1 MKKATTPFTN
11 HQYEILKKQFIADT
25 LKQIQIVLDD
35 RQENEP
41 LEKINENFNE
51 YLKRFITEDKQRIF
65 RAMLKDKYNF
75 DFQNNINI
83 ILETAN
89 FRE

>member
-1 MKKATTPFTN
+1 MKKATPPFTN
-11 HQYEILKKQFIADT
+11 DQYEILKKQFIADT
-25 LKQIQIVLDD
+25 LGQIQIVLDD

-65 RAMLKDKYNF
+65 RAMIKEQHNI
-75 DFQNNINI
+75 DFQKIMNINF
-83 ILETAN
+83 EN
-89 FRE
+89 SEF

>member
-25 LKQIQIVLDD
+25 LGQIQIVLDD
-35 RQENEP
+35 CPENEP
-41 LEKINENFNE
+41 LEKMNENFKE

-65 RAMLKDKYNF
+65 RAMLKEALKVDISH
-75 DFQNNINI
+75 FQKI
-83 ILETAN
+83 
-89 FRE
+89 

>member
-41 LEKINENFNE
+41 LEKMNENFNE

-65 RAMLKDKYNF
+65 RAMLKEQHNI
-75 DFQNNINI
+75 DFHKIMNIN
-83 ILETAN
+83 
-89 FRE
+89 F

>member
-11 HQYEILKKQFIADT
+11 DQYEILKKQFIADT
-25 LKQIQIVLDD
+25 LGQIQIVLDD

-51 YLKRFITEDKQRIF
+51 YLNRFITEDKQRIF
-65 RAMLKDKYNF
+65 RAMLKEALKVDISH
-75 DFQNNINI
+75 FQKI
-83 ILETAN
+83 
-89 FRE
+89 

>member
-11 HQYEILKKQFIADT
+11 DQYEILKKQFFADT

-35 RQENEP
+35 CPENEP
-41 LEKINENFNE
+41 LEKMNENFKE

-65 RAMLKDKYNF
+65 RAMLKEQHNI
-75 DFQNNINI
+75 DFQKIMNINF
-83 ILETAN
+83 EN
-89 FRE
+89 SEF

>member
-11 HQYEILKKQFIADT
+11 DQYEILKKQFIADT
-25 LKQIQIVLDD
+25 LGQIQIVLDD

-65 RAMLKDKYNF
+65 RAMLKEALKVDIYH
-75 DFQNNINI
+75 FQKI
-83 ILETAN
+83 
-89 FRE
+89 

>member
-51 YLKRFITEDKQRIF
+51 YLKRFITEDKRRIF
-65 RAMLKDKYNF
+65 RAMMKEQHNI
-75 DFQNNINI
+75 DFHKIMNINF
-83 ILETAN
+83 EN
-89 FRE
+89 SEF

>member
-65 RAMLKDKYNF
+65 RAMLKEQHNI
-75 DFQNNINI
+75 DFHKIMNINF
-83 ILETAN
+83 EN
-89 FRE
+89 SEF

>member
-41 LEKINENFNE
+41 LEKMNENFNE

-65 RAMLKDKYNF
+65 RAMLKEALKVDISH
-75 DFQNNINI
+75 FQKI
-83 ILETAN
+83 
-89 FRE
+89 

>member
-41 LEKINENFNE
+41 LEKMNENFNE

-65 RAMLKDKYNF
+65 RAMLKEQHNI
-75 DFQNNINI
+75 DFQKIMNINF
-83 ILETAN
+83 EN
-89 FRE
+89 SEF